1 MSNVLLNPHLVEH
14 ERWVRSRDELAVI
27 VSDLVAAE
35 CSFSVTP
42 KPDGWYRVRA
52 KMLTT
57 PTCPKPLDLI
67 VQGAR
72 VR

>member
-1 MSNVLLNPHLVEH
+1 MANVLLSPHVVQH

-35 CSFSVTP
+35 CWFSVTP

-52 KMLTT
+52 KMATT
-57 PTCPKPLDLI
+57 DYCASPLDLI